1 MSFVKHDLFHS
12 EAMLTLI
19 AVENVVRLLKKKT
32 LTTELSNNYSY
43 NKNTMHNIKTI
54 VQ

>member
-32 LTTELSNNYSY
+32 DYR
-43 NKNTMHNIKTI
+43 I
-54 VQ
+54 VQQLFL